1 MLQRPPWKDTFSW
14 QNLMEEVAGVY
25 VKIFICKLFL
35 LMKYNTYSKGTIFAY
50 VYTCVMNP

>member
-1 MLQRPPWKDTFSW
+1 
-14 QNLMEEVAGVY
+14 MERYIQLAKLDGGGGRGRIFFY